1 MTPQSGTDRNA
12 CPTRT
17 HYPDSKQTSLCSLCC
32 ALSGEATNTNFIV
45 FGVTRSGLEPT
56 IYLTLGGSEKITVFG
71 VTRSGLEPT
80 IYLTLGESEK
90 ITVFGVTRSGLE
102 PTIYLTL
109 GESEKIT
116 FRVNVFIIERMK
128 I

>member
-1 MTPQSGTDRNA
+1 
-12 CPTRT
+12 
-17 HYPDSKQTSLCSLCC
+17 
-32 ALSGEATNTNFIV
+32 
-45 FGVTRSGLEPT
+45 VTRSGLET
-56 IYLTLGGSEKITVFG
+56 
-71 VTRSGLEPT
+71 T

-116 FRVNVFIIERMK
+116 FRVNVFIIERVK

>member
-1 MTPQSGTDRNA
+1 M
-12 CPTRT
+12 
-17 HYPDSKQTSLCSLCC
+17 
-32 ALSGEATNTNFIV
+32 
-45 FGVTRSGLEPT
+45 TRSGLEPT
-56 IYLTLGGSEKITVFG
+56 IYLTVGGSEKITVFG

-102 PTIYLTL
+102 PMIYLTL

-116 FRVNVFIIERMK
+116 FRTDEDLIEYVLPLFSFKFIFIVNGLCRL
-128 I
+128 